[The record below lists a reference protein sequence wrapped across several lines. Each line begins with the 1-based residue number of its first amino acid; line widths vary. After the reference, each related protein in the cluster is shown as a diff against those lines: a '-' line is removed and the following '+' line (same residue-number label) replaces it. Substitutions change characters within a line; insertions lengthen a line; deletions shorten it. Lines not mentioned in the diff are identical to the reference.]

1 MQSSEIRQK
10 FMKDKT
16 FIGCFPFDKL
26 PAFPE
31 KLPAKLIINTG
42 ASSTEGEH
50 WVALLLKPKSCFYFD
65 SFGIPILNHEIHKFL
80 KKKYKKVTFS
90 TLCVQDYR
98 SNKCGEFCI
107 IFLKNVSSKKT
118 YLLFLKR
125 FSDIN
130 LLINDKLLNYF
141 Y

>member
-80 KKKYKKVTFS
+80 QKKYKKVTFS

-125 FSDIN
+125 FSDMN
-130 LLINDKLLNYF
+130 LLINDKLLEYF
-141 Y
+141 

>member
-1 MQSSEIRQK
+1 MHSSEIK
-10 FMKDKT
+10 KKLMKDKT

-26 PAFPE
+26 PPLPE

-42 ASSTEGEH
+42 ASSTDGEH

-65 SFGIPILNHEIHKFL
+65 SFGVPILNHEIHKFL
-80 KKKYKKVTFS
+80 QKKYKKVTFS
-90 TLCVQDYR
+90 SLCIQDYR
-98 SNKCGEFCI
+98 SDKCGKFCI

-125 FSDIN
+125 FSDAN
-130 LLINDKLLNYF
+130 LLLNDKLLEYF
-141 Y
+141 

>member
-31 KLPAKLIINTG
+31 KLPAKLVINTG

-130 LLINDKLLNYF
+130 LLINDKLLEYF
-141 Y
+141 

>member
-31 KLPAKLIINTG
+31 KLPAKLVINTG

-80 KKKYKKVTFS
+80 QKKYKKVTFS

-125 FSDIN
+125 FSDMN
-130 LLINDKLLNYF
+130 LLINDKLLEYF
-141 Y
+141 

>member
-1 MQSSEIRQK
+1 MHSSEIK
-10 FMKDKT
+10 KKLMKDKT

-26 PAFPE
+26 PPLPE

-42 ASSTEGEH
+42 ASSTDGEH

-65 SFGIPILNHEIHKFL
+65 SFGVPILNYEIHKFL
-80 KKKYKKVTFS
+80 QMKYKKVTYS
-90 TLCVQDYR
+90 TLCIQDYR
-98 SNKCGEFCI
+98 SDKCGEFCI

-125 FSDIN
+125 FSDAN
-130 LLINDKLLNYF
+130 LLLNDKLLKYF
-141 Y
+141 K

>member
-42 ASSTEGEH
+42 ASSTDGEH

-65 SFGIPILNHEIHKFL
+65 SFGVPILNYEIHKFL
-80 KKKYKKVTFS
+80 QMKYKKVTYS
-90 TLCVQDYR
+90 TLCIQDYR
-98 SNKCGEFCI
+98 SDKCGEFCI

-125 FSDIN
+125 FSDAN
-130 LLINDKLLNYF
+130 LLLNDKLLKYF
-141 Y
+141 K

>member
-80 KKKYKKVTFS
+80 QKKYKKVTFS
-90 TLCVQDYR
+90 SLCVQDYR

>member
-10 FMKDKT
+10 FIKDKT

>member
-1 MQSSEIRQK
+1 MHSSEIK
-10 FMKDKT
+10 KKLMKDKT

-26 PAFPE
+26 PPLPE

-65 SFGIPILNHEIHKFL
+65 SFGIPILNNEIYKFL
-80 KKKYKKVTFS
+80 QKKYKKVTFS

-125 FSDIN
+125 FSDAN
-130 LLINDKLLNYF
+130 LLINDKLLEYF
-141 Y
+141 

>member
-31 KLPAKLIINTG
+31 KLPAKLVINTG

-118 YLLFLKR
+118 YFLFLKR

-130 LLINDKLLNYF
+130 LLINDKLLEYF
-141 Y
+141 

>member
-80 KKKYKKVTFS
+80 QKKYKKVTFS

-130 LLINDKLLNYF
+130 LLINDKLLEYF
-141 Y
+141 

>member
-80 KKKYKKVTFS
+80 QKKYKKVTFS

-107 IFLKNVSSKKT
+107 IFLKNVNSKKT

-130 LLINDKLLNYF
+130 LLINDKLLEYF
-141 Y
+141 

>member
-80 KKKYKKVTFS
+80 QKKYKKVTFS

>member
-26 PAFPE
+26 PPLPE

-42 ASSTEGEH
+42 ASSTDGEH

-65 SFGIPILNHEIHKFL
+65 SFGVPILNHEIHKFL
-80 KKKYKKVTFS
+80 QKKYKKVTFS
-90 TLCVQDYR
+90 SLCIQDYR
-98 SNKCGEFCI
+98 SDKCGEFCI

-125 FSDIN
+125 FSDAN
-130 LLINDKLLNYF
+130 LLLNDKLPKYF
-141 Y
+141 

>member
-42 ASSTEGEH
+42 ASSTDGEH

-65 SFGIPILNHEIHKFL
+65 SFGIPILNNEIHKFL
-80 KKKYKKVTFS
+80 QKKYKKVTSS

-107 IFLKNVSSKKT
+107 MFLKNVSSKKT

-125 FSDIN
+125 FSDAN
-130 LLINDKLLNYF
+130 LLINDKLLEYF
-141 Y
+141 

>member
-10 FMKDKT
+10 FIKDKT

-80 KKKYKKVTFS
+80 QKKYKKVTFS

-130 LLINDKLLNYF
+130 LLINDKLLEYF
-141 Y
+141 

>member
-1 MQSSEIRQK
+1 MQSSEIIK
-10 FMKDKT
+10 KLIKDKS
-16 FIGCFPFDKL
+16 FIGCFPFDQL

-31 KLPAKLIINTG
+31 TLPAKLIINTG

-65 SFGIPILNHEIHKFL
+65 SFGIPIINHEVHNFL
-80 KKKYKKVTFS
+80 QKKYKKVTYS
-90 TLCVQDYR
+90 ALCIQDYR

-107 IFLKNVSSKKT
+107 MFLKDVSDKKT

-125 FSDIN
+125 FSDDN
-130 LLINDKLLNYF
+130 LLFNDILLEYF
-141 Y
+141 E

>member
-1 MQSSEIRQK
+1 MQSSEIRQN

-130 LLINDKLLNYF
+130 LLINDKLLEYF
-141 Y
+141 

>member
-26 PAFPE
+26 PPLPE

-42 ASSTEGEH
+42 ASSTDGEH

-65 SFGIPILNHEIHKFL
+65 SFGVPILNHEIHKFL
-80 KKKYKKVTFS
+80 QKKYKKVTFS
-90 TLCVQDYR
+90 SLCIQDYR
-98 SNKCGEFCI
+98 SDKCGEFCI

-125 FSDIN
+125 FSDAN
-130 LLINDKLLNYF
+130 LLLNDKLLEYF
-141 Y
+141 

>member
-1 MQSSEIRQK
+1 MQSSKIRQK

-50 WVALLLKPKSCFYFD
+50 WVALLLKPKSFTEWRKQWL
-65 SFGIPILNHEIHKFL
+65 SW
-80 KKKYKKVTFS
+80 
-90 TLCVQDYR
+90 R
-98 SNKCGEFCI
+98 
-107 IFLKNVSSKKT
+107 
-118 YLLFLKR
+118 
-125 FSDIN
+125 
-130 LLINDKLLNYF
+130 KLQLMA
-141 Y
+141 

>member
-31 KLPAKLIINTG
+31 KLPAKLVINTG

-80 KKKYKKVTFS
+80 QKKYKKVTFS

-107 IFLKNVSSKKT
+107 IFLKNVNSKKT

-130 LLINDKLLNYF
+130 LLINDKLLEYF
-141 Y
+141 

>member
-10 FMKDKT
+10 FIEDKT

-50 WVALLLKPKSCFYFD
+50 WVALLLQPKSCFYFD

-80 KKKYKKVTFS
+80 QKKYKKVTFS

-130 LLINDKLLNYF
+130 LLINDKLLEYF
-141 Y
+141 

>member
-1 MQSSEIRQK
+1 MQSSKIRQK

-130 LLINDKLLNYF
+130 LLINDKLLEYF
-141 Y
+141 

>member
-80 KKKYKKVTFS
+80 QKKYKKVTFS

-107 IFLKNVSSKKT
+107 IFLKNVNSKKT

-125 FSDIN
+125 FSDMN
-130 LLINDKLLNYF
+130 LLINDKLLEYF
-141 Y
+141 

>member
-125 FSDIN
+125 FSDMN
-130 LLINDKLLNYF
+130 LLINDKLLEYF
-141 Y
+141 

>member
-130 LLINDKLLNYF
+130 LLINDKLLEYF
-141 Y
+141 